1 MGDGW
6 LPSSTIDHRCL
17 LCLTDLPPPPC
28 APHPTTRRQD
38 ADYAIEI
45 AKVNVPLKGGLGIGL
60 EELRRGRD
68 GPWCTYLTD
77 VTTM

>member
-1 MGDGW
+1 M
-6 LPSSTIDHRCL
+6 
-17 LCLTDLPPPPC
+17 
-28 APHPTTRRQD
+28 QD

-68 GPWCTYLTD
+68 GA
-77 VTTM
+77 